1 MFDDYHYTNYKRTQK
16 KKKKEKGK
24 IKKNV
29 TALPL
34 ELKND

>member
-1 MFDDYHYTNYKRTQK
+1 MIIITLTIKER
-16 KKKKEKGK
+16 KKKEKGK